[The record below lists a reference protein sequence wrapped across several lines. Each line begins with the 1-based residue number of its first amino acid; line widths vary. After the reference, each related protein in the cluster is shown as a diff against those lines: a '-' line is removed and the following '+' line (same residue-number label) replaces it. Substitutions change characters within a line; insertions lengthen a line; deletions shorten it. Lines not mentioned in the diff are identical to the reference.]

1 MLSAWSPDS
10 QARPAGRRSLV
21 SQPSTLSVRSRCSTP
36 VERRRQATREAMNPG
51 RLRAANAKLK
61 KRQAARDVL
70 YLYERRFEVPF
81 AEPCINGDNRP
92 ITAPGN
98 CWLEKSMLLPQP
110 ATSTRLRHNVERPRA
125 NYFLRNGRPKTPGAG
140 RARRH
145 ESKWFQTLGLARSIA
160 LRA

>member
-1 MLSAWSPDS
+1 MKNGAPTPSL
-10 QARPAGRRSLV
+10 RNGRRRATSFICT
-21 SQPSTLSVRSRCSTP
+21 SGATQCPYAIDASSPRAVRISHPTHR
-36 VERRRQATREAMNPG
+36 
-51 RLRAANAKLK
+51 
-61 KRQAARDVL
+61 
-70 YLYERRFEVPF
+70 RRFEVPF
-81 AEPCINGDNRP
+81 AEPCMNGDNRP

-125 NYFLRNGRPKTPGAG
+125 NYRRRDGRPKTPGAG

-145 ESKWFQTLGLARSIA
+145 ESKWFATLGLARSIA

>member
-1 MLSAWSPDS
+1 M
-10 QARPAGRRSLV
+10 
-21 SQPSTLSVRSRCSTP
+21 
-36 VERRRQATREAMNPG
+36 ERRRQATREATAPQ

-61 KRQAARDVL
+61 QRQAARDVL

-81 AEPCINGDNRP
+81 EEPCINGDNRP

-125 NYFLRNGRPKTPGAG
+125 NYRRRDGRPKTPGAG

-145 ESKWFQTLGLARSIA
+145 ESKWFATLGLARSIA